1 MPLQSFGFDVITSP
15 EEQEEI
21 LARLREQARRSPDE
35 PPPVEHDLGDV
46 VAKE

>member
-1 MPLQSFGFDVITSP
+1 MPRSSFGFDVITSP

-21 LARLREQARRSPDE
+21 LARLREQARRPADQ
-35 PPPVEHDLGDV
+35 PAAVEDDLGDV

>member
-1 MPLQSFGFDVITSP
+1 MQRPTFGFDVITSP

-21 LARLREQARRSPDE
+21 LARLREQARRSADE
-35 PPPVEHDLGDV
+35 PAPVEDDLRDV